1 MIFLL
6 LFSNYANFNATRKNK
21 ISLEL
26 VLVDPSS
33 VSALLLDDRDA
44 PCNSAMANWIVTDL
58 VLNRVLNRS
67 KDSMASL
74 ACSICLSHVHNLAVA
89 VSL

>member
-1 MIFLL
+1 MADT
-6 LFSNYANFNATRKNK
+6 SA
-21 ISLEL
+21 SLEL

-44 PCNSAMANWIVTDL
+44 SCTPAMANWIVADL

-89 VSL
+89 VSVR

>member
-1 MIFLL
+1 MPT
-6 LFSNYANFNATRKNK
+6 SMQQGRTRHYIKHY
-21 ISLEL
+21 ISGYCIVIVQKLQCNL
-26 VLVDPSS
+26 QVLV
-33 VSALLLDDRDA
+33 DDRDA
-44 PCNSAMANWIVTDL
+44 SCTSAMANWIVADL

-89 VSL
+89 VSVR

>member
-1 MIFLL
+1 MADT
-6 LFSNYANFNATRKNK
+6 SA
-21 ISLEL
+21 SLEL
-26 VLVDPSS
+26 VLVDPPS

-44 PCNSAMANWIVTDL
+44 SCTSTMANWIVADL

-89 VSL
+89 VSVR